1 MYIHRRIRTLAQIL
15 DVILLGNTVCGDCNS
30 FMHSAR
36 RKGLICKKEN
46 INFENEEHVRM
57 IEEARAGNKGAK
69 LVAPIVCLRNAD
81 GGLSLV
87 GSGYAMKTVMD
98 LVKLEES
105 IQSEL
110 LLVQEAVAV

>member
-1 MYIHRRIRTLAQIL
+1 MAQIL
-15 DVILLGNTVCGDCNS
+15 DVVLLGNQVCGDCNS
-30 FMHSAR
+30 FMHSAK
-36 RKGLICKKEN
+36 RKGLICKKEVIDFTN
-46 INFENEEHVRM
+46 AEHVRM

-69 LVAPIVCLRNAD
+69 LIAPIVCLRNAE

-98 LVKLEES
+98 LVKLEQS

-110 LLVQEAVAV
+110 LVVLEPVAV